1 MKKVEGI
8 FENNEMLEK
17 YFRNLC
23 GKLKGN
29 LKGFGIKNNID
40 EGNKLSTIKE
50 EIEEE
55 DEEVGGEINE
65 ENEEAEGEIEE
76 EDEEEISEVEEV
88 NEGEIEEEIE
98 KIVEDIKHLFVD
110 WENEIKNEK
119 EKLIELNPKFE
130 EIFKPILEEFSQNID
145 EKAKEVLKNK
155 FGIIKEEYPKIENF
169 FKNAEIFDCFKDLIE
184 KNKGQKKLKRFRVK
198 YGVNL

>member
-76 EDEEEISEVEEV
+76 EDEEEISEVEEE
-88 NEGEIEEEIE
+88 NEGEIEEVNGNLIG
-98 KIVEDIKHLFVD
+98 DIKQLFVD
-110 WENEIKNEK
+110 WENKIKDET
-119 EKLIELNPKFE
+119 EKLVESIPKFK

-145 EKAKEVLKNK
+145 EKAKE
-155 FGIIKEEYPKIENF
+155 
-169 FKNAEIFDCFKDLIE
+169 NAEIFDSFKDLLE
-184 KNKGQKKLKRFRVK
+184 QKKGQKEFKHFRVK